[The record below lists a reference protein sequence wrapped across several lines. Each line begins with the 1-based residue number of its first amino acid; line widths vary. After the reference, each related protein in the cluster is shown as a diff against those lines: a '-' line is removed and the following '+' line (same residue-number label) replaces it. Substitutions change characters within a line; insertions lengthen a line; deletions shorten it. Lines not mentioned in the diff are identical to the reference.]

1 MKERNLFR
9 ILFLCFISLFLF
21 CACEIVTDEF
31 SIICDKDGKNCNFY
45 EYNYDKQNGNSSS
58 NNDDLYGKL
67 EITSVEHKA
76 SFVTVHATSESADN
90 KISGYYFSV
99 DDKIPTGYEDNW
111 VNKSTNTLEI
121 AVLPGNYNVYV
132 KDEQNN
138 ISDPVSLI
146 ITYDELY
153 NDGPRSRNIEATVL
167 TTDLT
172 NFLKSKGDS
181 ISNLNDF
188 VAWSVKSAGLFT
200 KEGVATAG
208 ISASNYLFI
217 KYGVNI
223 PYISNHS
230 CFSQRYNTNFGAN
243 PKWGKPITLSMIDYS
258 VRDEAKEKGIEA
270 YCLGA
275 YGGLDCQAFVGWA
288 VHNGGFKAE
297 NTYASYSGGKVVK
310 ACGKYG
316 KNSSGEDI
324 CESLKDYDT
333 LLTSIYKE
341 AKMGDIIIKD
351 GHVRLI
357 IGTFS
362 NGIYVY
368 EGTRPVGMGK
378 YTYKDLYNEKY
389 YALTKMEGYYKGNHA
404 CLKNLNGNE
413 VKLPKAYEDKKTEFR
428 TDCFADK

>member
-153 NDGPRSRNIEATVL
+153 NDGPKSRDVKAPIL
-167 TTDLT
+167 TTKLT
-172 NFLKSKGDS
+172 DFLKSKNDS

-200 KEGVATAG
+200 KEGVATAS

-223 PYISNHS
+223 PYISNHK
-230 CFSQRYNTNFGAN
+230 CFIQRYNTSFGAN
-243 PKWGKPITLSMIDYS
+243 PKWGIPITLSMIDYS
-258 VRDEAKEKGIEA
+258 VRNEVKEEEIES

-275 YGGLDCQAFVGWA
+275 YGGIDCQAFVGWA

-297 NTYASYSGGKVVK
+297 DTYASYPGSKVIK
-310 ACGKYG
+310 ACNRYG
-316 KNSSGEDI
+316 KNSSGEDV
-324 CESLKDYDT
+324 CESLKNYDT
-333 LLTSIYKE
+333 LVDTIYKKAE
-341 AKMGDIIIKD
+341 IGDIIIKD

-389 YALTKMEGYYKGNHA
+389 YGLTKMEGYYKDNHA
-404 CLKNLNGNE
+404 CLKNLSGAE
-413 VKLPKAYEDKKTEFR
+413 ISLPKAYEDKRSEFR
-428 TDCFADK
+428 TDCTS